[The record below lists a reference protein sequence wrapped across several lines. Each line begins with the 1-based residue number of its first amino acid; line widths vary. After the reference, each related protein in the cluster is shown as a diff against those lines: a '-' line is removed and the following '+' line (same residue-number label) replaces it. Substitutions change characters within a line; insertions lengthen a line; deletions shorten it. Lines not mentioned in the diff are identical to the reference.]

1 MHDLDRTLG
10 NTHMESG
17 FAGPQLEAADAFEYE
32 DEFADEYAQEG
43 EFDGEEE
50 FEGEFDGE
58 EEFAFEDEVLHEE
71 EVEELA
77 AELLSVSNEY
87 ELQKTLGNV
96 ISRVGRAAGR
106 FVRSPV
112 GQQLGGVL
120 RTAAKTALPIAG
132 QAIGNA
138 IAPGAGG
145 AIGAQLA
152 SAAGSMFGLELEGL
166 SHEDAEFEVAK
177 QFVRMAADA
186 ARTATEAPAN
196 MQPREIAERAVD
208 AAARKFA
215 PGLTQE
221 LVGGGGASGRWVR
234 KGNTLVIYGA

>member
-17 FAGPQLEAADAFEYE
+17 FAGHQREAADAFEYE
-32 DEFADEYAQEG
+32 DELADEYAQEGEFGGEG

-50 FEGEFDGE
+50 FEY
-58 EEFAFEDEVLHEE
+58 EDEVLHEE

-77 AELLSVSNEY
+77 AELLSVSSEH
-87 ELQKTLGNV
+87 ELQKALGNV
-96 ISRVGRAAGR
+96 ISKVGRAAGR

-132 QAIGNA
+132 RAIGNA
-138 IAPGAGG
+138 IAPGVGG
-145 AIGAQLA
+145 AIGGQLA

-196 MQPREIAERAVD
+196 VHPREIAERAVD

-221 LVGGGGASGRWVR
+221 LVVGGGGSGRWVR